1 MVQERMDVV
10 VVVVVQEE
18 EDKKMVPMTGA
29 VQAVAV
35 AVADLEAPEE
45 QVAQVAEQRSQFFF
59 VTMVLEEIL
68 QIVF

>member
-1 MVQERMDVV
+1 MAQARTDVAVV
-10 VVVVVQEE
+10 VVVPEE

-45 QVAQVAEQRSQFFF
+45 QVVQVAEQRSQFFF
-59 VTMVLEEIL
+59 ATMVQAEIL